1 MNQKFDQ
8 IDSKELSLPETTFS
22 RDIESKIFQAIIFQC
37 LLKIEG
43 ISLPGKNLID
53 SILGRDA
60 KDRYTGINVE
70 QDLKEHSVSIKVEVN
85 IKYGL
90 SIPEKSEEIQSKII
104 EEISKLTGLHVS
116 CVHVIFKN
124 LILEITNE
132 QEDEIEEEEEDKSS
146 KNIEEEYEGF

>member
-1 MNQKFDQ
+1 MMEKFDQ
-8 IDSKELSLPETTFS
+8 IDSKELSLPDTIFS

-37 LLKIEG
+37 LLKVEG

-70 QDLKEHSVSIKVEVN
+70 QDLEQHSVSIKVEVN

-104 EEISKLTGLHVS
+104 VEISKLTGLHVS

-124 LILEITNE
+124 LILEINNE
-132 QEDEIEEEEEDKSS
+132 KEEDDEDDTEEKSG
-146 KNIEEEYEGF
+146 KNVEEEYEGF

>member
-1 MNQKFDQ
+1 MNEKFSQ
-8 IDSKELSLPETTFS
+8 IDSKELQLPDTTFS

-60 KDRYTGINVE
+60 KDRYTGIYVE

-104 EEISKLTGLHVS
+104 EEISKFTGLHVS
-116 CVHVIFKN
+116 CVHVIFKH
-124 LILEITNE
+124 LILKSMLK
-132 QEDEIEEEEEDKSS
+132 EEESDEESDEDTVKSL
-146 KNIEEEYEGF
+146 EEEYEGF